1 MAQKIAGQTQDQSF
15 KPSSSMIEK
24 FRWINNAV
32 TLQLECIIST
42 RKAKLSGGSGN
53 ASDDDSINAKD
64 FINEFENDEF
74 KHKNIRVRPDSS
86 QS

>member
-1 MAQKIAGQTQDQSF
+1 
-15 KPSSSMIEK
+15 MIEK
-24 FRWINNAV
+24 FRWINNSV
-32 TLQLECIIST
+32 TLQLECIIYT
-42 RKAKLSGGSGN
+42 RKAKYDGGNG
-53 ASDDDSINAKD
+53 SDDDSINAKD